1 MSIFSIDPIN
11 EYHTKSNKSYLTELC
26 SQLTRAKYVGK
37 VFKNLEYLKNLK
49 QLNPAQKIIKSCEDN
64 YLRVDSN
71 NERENI
77 EYKQNQLNQL
87 SRSYN
92 RYKEILDAENILNNK
107 SEFLEF
113 LDTCNKLWLNLNIN
127 EPLDIKEIIFA
138 LEKFKENNIEVYYS
152 KLPSYVKNT
161 EEKLKRQ
168 KNNSLKKIT
177 SEILKAKFEINEF
190 SRIDDYLNIN
200 AAFLEKE
207 YIFKKLE
214 DAWYILAIFQNKK
227 EILKKSNSIE
237 ELLAIKKD
245 LTNLPTKNLITE
257 NANSEINT
265 LIKTIDKRINYIN
278 KIKEIK
284 VTMEI
289 SEEVKEL
296 SYERAENFISYLELN
311 YNNLDKKTKNHY
323 TKLLLIKKAFENY
336 EKISEFKQDKIL
348 KEIKTFIKQQ
358 KLHNQIEK
366 YIKILKEKLKQIINE
381 TIKNIKSENIQN
393 ENHEELLKK
402 YEEKINELEKIV
414 EYKKN
419 NEDYYILIE
428 EVFEALILTIKEK
441 KDEISFQ
448 KLNLLERLES
458 KFSHQL
464 LKQTSFNEKDAKQYW
479 NQIYFSV
486 FLENSKIDFNPTIIK
501 EERNKLYLKIHPDK
515 NRLIENTEYS
525 QFVSNLYESLTQR

>member
-1 MSIFSIDPIN
+1 M
-11 EYHTKSNKSYLTELC
+11 
-26 SQLTRAKYVGK
+26 
-37 VFKNLEYLKNLK
+37 
-49 QLNPAQKIIKSCEDN
+49 
-64 YLRVDSN
+64 
-71 NERENI
+71 
-77 EYKQNQLNQL
+77 
-87 SRSYN
+87 
-92 RYKEILDAENILNNK
+92 
-107 SEFLEF
+107 
-113 LDTCNKLWLNLNIN
+113 
-127 EPLDIKEIIFA
+127 
-138 LEKFKENNIEVYYS
+138 
-152 KLPSYVKNT
+152 PSYVKNT
-161 EEKLKRQ
+161 EEKLKKQ
-168 KNNSLKKIT
+168 KNNSLVKIN

-190 SRIDDYLNIN
+190 SRIHDYLNIN
-200 AAFLEKE
+200 AAFLDNEN
-207 YIFKKLE
+207 ISKKLE

-245 LTNLPTKNLITE
+245 LTNLPKKNLITE
-257 NANSEINT
+257 NANSEINTLIKTIDKRIFQNRKEIFEKSNSMEELSAIKKHLTDLTKKNLITGNENSEINT

-441 KDEISFQ
+441 KDEISFL

-464 LKQTSFNEKDAKQYW
+464 LKETSFNEKDAKQYW

-525 QFVSNLYESLTQR
+525 QFVSNLYESLTQI